1 MLSGSP
7 GPPGILSN
15 VTEIES
21 SKYKLD
27 WETPSFT
34 NILEHL
40 LIYKQVKV
48 WLTAPTFSSQ
58 MLKFYHRK
66 EKYYRTWPSEG
77 KKCFQKHQQIL
88 L

>member
-48 WLTAPTFSSQ
+48 
-58 MLKFYHRK
+58 RK
-66 EKYYRTWPSEG
+66 
-77 KKCFQKHQQIL
+77 
-88 L
+88 